1 MGYESTIDA
10 IRLGLSI
17 QEMRSRVASMN
28 VANANLPDARAL
40 RLDFSAAE
48 AALRSD
54 QEGRVGG
61 TGDGEVDLAEL
72 AARLR
77 GQTPHRSEEV
87 IQVDREIGEMATS
100 LVTYQSLA
108 EALSRQFGL
117 MRLAITGRS

>member
-28 VANANLPDARAL
+28 VANANMPEAHAL
-40 RLDFSAAE
+40 RMDFSAAE
-48 AALRSD
+48 AALRSGSG
-54 QEGRVGG
+54 QGAGSA
-61 TGDGEVDLAEL
+61 DGEIDLVAL
-72 AARLR
+72 ASRLR
-77 GQTPHRSEEV
+77 GQAPHRSEET

>member
-28 VANANLPDARAL
+28 VANANMPGAHAL
-40 RLDFSAAE
+40 RMDFSTAE
-48 AALRSD
+48 AALRNGSG
-54 QEGRVGG
+54 QGAGSA
-61 TGDGEVDLAEL
+61 DGEIDLVAL
-72 AARLR
+72 ASRLR
-77 GQTPHRSEEV
+77 AQTPHRSEET

-117 MRLAITGRS
+117 MRLAITGRN